1 MYQIKVDNTNE
12 YQIELE
18 KAGLKLNGEI
28 VEWDMSKVHDGTF
41 HIIRNGRSFNVQVV
55 KADREAK
62 AFVIRVNGNDH
73 VVSAKDRFDL
83 LLGKL
88 GMTNLASAQ
97 VKDIKAPMPGL
108 VLQIIAEPGKEVKKG
123 DQVLILEAMKMENVL
138 KAPGDGVVKAI
149 KVKQGDAVEKNQV
162 LVELE

>member
-28 VEWDMSKVHDGTF
+28 VEWDMSKVHDGAF

-55 KADREAK
+55 KADRETK
-62 AFVIRVNGNDH
+62 EFVIRVNGNDH
-73 VVSAKDRFDL
+73 VISAKDRFDL

-88 GMTNLASAQ
+88 GMTNLAAAQ